1 MPIFEYQCD
10 DCGHVFDALVWK
22 DEEVR
27 CEKCDGARVHRRITG
42 FSVSGGGG
50 RRSGGDGGCAPSGG
64 G

>member
-1 MPIFEYQCD
+1 MPIFEYGCD

-27 CEKCDGARVHRRITG
+27 CEKCDSAKVRRRISG
-42 FSVSGGGG
+42 FSVGGGG
-50 RRSGGDGGCAPSGG
+50 GGGISGGGGCAPSGG